1 MTTDSS
7 PTMARRR
14 RGRPRDPGVEDAAL
28 GAARSL
34 LIEKGFA
41 GCTIAA
47 VAQRAGVGKGTIYLR
62 WPDKESLVVDAIAE
76 SLVDVRCPDTGN
88 VRDDLVALYDDV
100 IAAFD
105 GDRGPLLAAAIAELP
120 RYPKLQALYEERVVV
135 PVVTMLGEVI
145 ARGTRRREIRKVRD
159 LTVVSDMLF
168 SPLVIRVMVWQQG
181 IPAGFSE
188 AVVDGLLDG
197 LRPRD

>member
-1 MTTDSS
+1 MTTDTS
-7 PTMARRR
+7 PTMARR

-34 LIEKGFA
+34 LIEMGFA

-62 WPDKESLVVDAIAE
+62 WPDKQSLVADAIAE
-76 SLVDVRCPDTGN
+76 SIVDVRCPDTGN

-100 IAAFD
+100 IEAFG
-105 GDRGPLLAAAIAELP
+105 GDRGPLLAAAVAELP

-145 ARGTRRREIRKVRD
+145 ARGTRRCEIRKVHD

-188 AVVDGLLDG
+188 AVVDSLLDG
-197 LRPRD
+197 LRPRS